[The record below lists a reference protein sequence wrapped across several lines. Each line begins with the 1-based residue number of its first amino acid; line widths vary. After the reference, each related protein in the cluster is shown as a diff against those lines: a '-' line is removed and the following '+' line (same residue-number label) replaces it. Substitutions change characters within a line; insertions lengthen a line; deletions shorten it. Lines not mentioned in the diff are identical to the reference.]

1 MFKIKSLNFCKA
13 IIIAIFGT
21 ILLAYLIILSIGVH
35 NDLSTVTNGYSE
47 MAEFPAP
54 IVGFQLKNNFTITCY
69 FQIFDYYDDHSN
81 CSEYL
86 TQPTFN
92 EESGQ

>member
-86 TQPTFN
+86 T
-92 EESGQ
+92 